1 MSLLSLALGDYGIY
15 KIFEDKAG
23 PGQEAGNDDL
33 VIAPIDDPNAIA
45 GSPDAEIAGLA
56 GYARAGTFAFGA
68 WLDGELAACCWYSDA
83 SADSQQSTWPIR
95 DGEAK
100 LLQITT
106 APRCRGRGLA
116 RALIAQSSAAMHE
129 RGFAPL
135 YARVWHSN
143 AASQAAFLAAG
154 WVRRALVIEFEPF
167 GIGRSRRVVIDRR
180 PG

>member
-23 PGQEAGNDDL
+23 PAQKAPDAPL
-33 VIAPIDDPNAIA
+33 VIAPIDDPKAIA
-45 GSPDAEIAGLA
+45 RAPDSEIAALA
-56 GYARAGTFAFGA
+56 TYARTGTWAFGA

-83 SADSQQSTWPIR
+83 SADSQKSTWPIR

-100 LLQITT
+100 LLQINT
-106 APRCRGRGLA
+106 APRFRGRGLA
-116 RALIAQSSAAMHE
+116 RALIGHSSALMRQ

-135 YARVWHSN
+135 YARIWHSN

-154 WVRRALVIEFEPF
+154 WVRRALVIEVEPF
-167 GIGRSRRVVIDRR
+167 GIGRPRRVVIDRR